1 MLFVPCIV
9 CQLLCAERISEP
21 EPPVDPTLRLVDL
34 DLNLLLVLH
43 VILEERSVS
52 RAAVRLGRTQSATSR
67 ALARLREALGD
78 PLLVRTGRGMRPT
91 PRAEALA
98 PALAAALA
106 GLAEVRALGGRFD
119 PARSTRRFV
128 VAGPD
133 ALAPVLHAVWAV
145 LRAEAPRCGLALV
158 PPPSSPAA
166 GVLGGGAD
174 LVLGPDVRPGAELR
188 RQRLGTVRWLTVLR
202 ADHPLLE
209 GPWTLERWCA
219 WPHAQVQL
227 GTAGASLVDRVL
239 GARGARREVLAAV
252 PGMLP
257 ALHLVARTDLVATVP
272 EALARPLAVGLGL
285 VLREPPLVLPET
297 VTVAWWAPRLH
308 ADPGHRWLR
317 RVVVQAAREVLG
329 EETS

>member
-1 MLFVPCIV
+1 MSL
-9 CQLLCAERISEP
+9 P
-21 EPPVDPTLRLVDL
+21 EHPVDPAQRLVDL

-67 ALARLREALGD
+67 ALARLRQALGD

-98 PALAAALA
+98 PALSAALA
-106 GLAEVRALGGRFD
+106 GLAEVRSLGGSFA
-119 PARSTRRFV
+119 PARSTRRFAI
-128 VAGPD
+128 AGPD

-145 LRAEAPRCGLALV
+145 LREEAPGCGLRLL
-158 PPPSSPAA
+158 PPPASPAA
-166 GVLGGGAD
+166 GVLGGGAE
-174 LVLGPDVRPGAELR
+174 LVLGPDLAPGAELR
-188 RQRLGTVRWLTVLR
+188 RQRLGTVRWRTVLR
-202 ADHPLLE
+202 ADHPLLA
-209 GPWTLERWCA
+209 GPWTLKRWCA
-219 WPHAQVQL
+219 WPHVQVQL

-239 GARGARREVLAAV
+239 GAGGAAREVLAAV

-257 ALHLVARTDLVATVP
+257 ALHLVARTDLIATVP
-272 EALARPLAVGLGL
+272 EALARPVAAGLGL
-285 VLREPPLVLPET
+285 VFREPPLALPET
-297 VTVAWWAPRLH
+297 VTVAWWAPRMH

-329 EETS
+329 EGAP